1 MLFLDLIVNQR
12 LKSDTTERIKDLE
25 NKLIRTADANEKAD
39 IEKQINESK
48 SERYNELKSMLHDN
62 KYLNKAA
69 YDKYQES
76 NNSKKKTIIQKIK
89 EVIDDLAKRFKGTEK
104 EDSLK
109 KLQNKFREL
118 YEQDVT
124 MNNEDRTVIYSLNNS
139 NKGESK
145 QITNIIYKNIEN
157 IAEKEIFSVEYDNNV
172 ENYKNKSEY
181 VLDIFNTQGGMA
193 YNEKIG
199 KIEFV
204 NSTCT
209 RQ

>member
-1 MLFLDLIVNQR
+1 M
-12 LKSDTTERIKDLE
+12 
-25 NKLIRTADANEKAD
+25 
-39 IEKQINESK
+39 
-48 SERYNELKSMLHDN
+48 
-62 KYLNKAA
+62 
-69 YDKYQES
+69 ES
-76 NNSKKKTIIQKIK
+76 NNPKKKTIIQKIK
-89 EVIDDLAKRFKGTEK
+89 ELIDDLVKRFKGTEQ